1 MPDTYDYITLLC
13 RLKAAQTR
21 IKELESGE
29 RYIHL
34 QELHQKEYM
43 AYERKLRRLTQDLA
57 AAHRETIRVRNYWF
71 QVLEDMQRELEQAK
85 RKAEQEL
92 KKMEKRA
99 LDAEKQRD
107 DALDKAK
114 EIRLQYYETAAEL
127 EEERGKNL
135 KLRAQINRDY
145 ENSAIPS
152 SKSIKRK
159 KIANSREKTGRKP
172 GGQPG
177 HPGHRR
183 KKQEPTQPV
192 ILLPAPEK
200 VLEDSDFKK
209 TGRTIIKQM
218 MGIQV
223 LLNVVE
229 YHADIYYNTKTGE
242 RVHAAFPDG
251 VVDEVNY
258 DGSIRAFL
266 FLLNNDCCVSIDKSR
281 KFLSDLTGGKLN
293 ISKGMIS
300 KLSREFALK
309 TVPERRATYADMLLS
324 PVMHTDCTNAKEN
337 GKSCHV
343 YVCAVPDGKVLYFAR
358 EKKGHEGI
366 KGTVTEDY
374 QGILVHDH
382 DVTFYNYGADHQ
394 ECLAH
399 VLRYLKDSIENEPDR
414 IWNKEMRSLVQEMI
428 HFRKG
433 FQPTQEPDLKKVSE
447 FEKRY
452 QKILETARK
461 EYRDIP
467 ANDYYR
473 DGYNLFLRME
483 KYMQNHLLFLHNSR
497 VPATNNEA
505 ERLLRNY
512 KRKQAQAVTFR
523 SFESIDYLCQCM
535 SMLVLMRLEESANI
549 FDRVSKIFG

>member
-200 VLEDSDFKK
+200 VLEESDFKK

-414 IWNKEMRSLVQEMI
+414 IWNKEMRSLLQEMI
-428 HFRKG
+428 HFRNGIQLPHK
-433 FQPTQEPDLKKVSE
+433 PDPKTISG
-447 FEKRY
+447 FEKDTRQY
-452 QKILETARK
+452 W
-461 EYRDIP
+461 
-467 ANDYYR
+467 
-473 DGYNLFLRME
+473 
-483 KYMQNHLLFLHNSR
+483 
-497 VPATNNEA
+497 
-505 ERLLRNY
+505 
-512 KRKQAQAVTFR
+512 KQPEENTGTFR
-523 SFESIDYLCQCM
+523 QMIITETGTIYS
-535 SMLVLMRLEESANI
+535 
-549 FDRVSKIFG
+549 